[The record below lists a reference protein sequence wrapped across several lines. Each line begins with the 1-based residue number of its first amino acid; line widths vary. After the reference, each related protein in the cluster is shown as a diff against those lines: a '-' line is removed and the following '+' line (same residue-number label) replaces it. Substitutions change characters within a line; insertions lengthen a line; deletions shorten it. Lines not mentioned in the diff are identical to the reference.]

1 MQKCSAV
8 TRLRCWN
15 VPFLTVRS
23 FLIWPW
29 HYLSTGCTGHTTLR
43 PSARLVQNTLLQG
56 KEHSGVE
63 ISPNRAQRQIPP
75 HAVRSQRTCSRW
87 PSVNT
92 RGEEPH
98 RSASIQTVRL
108 EENQFLLSNSSAA
121 FHAIDM
127 VPRRGR
133 KFTGHSF
140 VGYHV
145 DCTWGFAM
153 TLKQS
158 FCVSNI

>member
-1 MQKCSAV
+1 M
-8 TRLRCWN
+8 
-15 VPFLTVRS
+15 
-23 FLIWPW
+23 
-29 HYLSTGCTGHTTLR
+29 
-43 PSARLVQNTLLQG
+43 LQ
-56 KEHSGVE
+56 V
-63 ISPNRAQRQIPP
+63 AQREYEGRG
-75 HAVRSQRTCSRW
+75 ASQECVHTDSKAGGK
-87 PSVNT
+87 SV
-92 RGEEPH
+92 
-98 RSASIQTVRL
+98 SV
-108 EENQFLLSNSSAA
+108 SNSSAA